1 MKILS
6 TSAAAAALVLA
17 SASASPVLAQD
28 WAGGYIGVYG
38 GASMADDDGSET
50 LLFDRNLDGD
60 YGDTVTTP
68 SGADA
73 FAPGFCGGRANSNA
87 APGGCSDDNKGVQGG
102 VRAGYDWQFGQ
113 FVVGGVA
120 DVSAFDL
127 KDAATGFSVTP
138 AAYQFTRKLEH
149 VAAARARVGY
159 AYGPALI
166 YATGGYAVGKVD
178 NRFYTTNGANSF
190 TASTDDDKADGWQA
204 GGGVEYKLAPN
215 LSITGEYLYTS
226 LDAGDYVIRVGPG
239 SAGPANPFILA
250 PNTTGT
256 DMIRSSSSFDVHAV
270 QIGMNY
276 RF

>member
-1 MKILS
+1 MKFLS

-17 SASASPVLAQD
+17 AASASPVLAQD

-68 SGADA
+68 LGADA

-87 APGGCSDDNKGVQGG
+87 APGGCDDDNKGVQGG